1 MGVSARDDMLVERY
15 GGARRGRRVALLVG
29 LAPVVVAF
37 LAWVVWAAWLHS
49 TPQVDSELVGWEIV
63 DEHTTTVDVEV
74 QIDDGADARCLVQA
88 LAADHTPSGSCRGSP
103 SRAATRSRSAPS
115 GGPTRSSWWA
125 ARPRTRSGLAD
136 RRTHLWNAPRSDDGT
151 AAGLD
156 C

>member
-88 LAADHTPSGSCRGSP
+88 LAADHTPVGELSWVPEQGRHEVEIRTER
-103 SRAATRSRSAPS
+103 RADAVKLVGCTTPDQK
-115 GGPTRSSWWA
+115 
-125 ARPRTRSGLAD
+125 RPR
-136 RRTHLWNAPRSDDGT
+136 
-151 AAGLD
+151 
-156 C
+156 